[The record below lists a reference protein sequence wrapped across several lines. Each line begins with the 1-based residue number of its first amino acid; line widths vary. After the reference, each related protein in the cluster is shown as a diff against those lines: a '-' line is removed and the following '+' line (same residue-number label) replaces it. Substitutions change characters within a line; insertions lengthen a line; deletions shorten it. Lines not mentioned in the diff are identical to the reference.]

1 MAADLQQ
8 QIERIRAKSLVLRD
22 KYQALQLSYKQ
33 LRQENTDLQ
42 AQLMV
47 RDAELEKLRLQVEYL
62 TVASTV
68 RHSEGD
74 LAATRAT
81 IADLFREIDAC
92 IKDLHE

>member
-22 KYQALQLSYKQ
+22 KYQALQLSFKQ

-42 AQLMV
+42 AQIMV

-74 LAATRAT
+74 LVATRAT
-81 IADLFREIDAC
+81 IADLIREIDAC